1 MSAEKRPQ
9 QRKTTPQQPARASAA
24 YRVSPA
30 VRGEQTG
37 RGKPAQNRTPRP
49 AQSPQGSRKV
59 HVVQSTL
66 QRREGRNL
74 PVARRNV
81 TRNYVMEDKRNPIR
95 KPFPFA
101 FIFACVVIVAVA
113 MYVLSLRIKLDNLAA
128 SISQAES
135 QIAADSEELNALRVR
150 LGAKYDLSEIER
162 IAREEYG
169 MVNKDTLPKK
179 YVSIA
184 GDDEIDVFEE
194 D

>member
-1 MSAEKRPQ
+1 MPAEKRPP
-9 QRKTTPQQPARASAA
+9 QRKKAPQQSVRATAA
-24 YRVSPA
+24 YRVSSTARNTRGVPGKPVQSRTA
-30 VRGEQTG
+30 PPRGEH
-37 RGKPAQNRTPRP
+37 
-49 AQSPQGSRKV
+49 KV

-81 TRNYVMEDKRNPIR
+81 TQNYVMEDKRSPIR

-135 QIAADSEELNALRVR
+135 RIAADAEELNALRVR

-184 GDDEIDVFEE
+184 GDDEIDVLEE
-194 D
+194 N